1 MKLFFP
7 AVIFLSIALGI
18 SLNSCQNEPYTA
30 LSYHDSLVTEQVKI
44 SQAIS
49 ELNAALETFYEEDMN
64 KAYALLGKQLEKS
77 NQKLS
82 SMPPFKGDEVFLNAT
97 KILVDEHSKLHAV
110 EYKQSI
116 DLLLLPDSLFL
127 DEQELKV
134 NELLKKIDAKLE
146 KIISDYS
153 KAEQNFSQKYDLV
166 KAQ

>member
-1 MKLFFP
+1 
-7 AVIFLSIALGI
+7 
-18 SLNSCQNEPYTA
+18 
-30 LSYHDSLVTEQVKI
+30 
-44 SQAIS
+44 
-49 ELNAALETFYEEDMN
+49 
-64 KAYALLGKQLEKS
+64 
-77 NQKLS
+77 
-82 SMPPFKGDEVFLNAT
+82 MPPFKGDEVFLNAT

-134 NELLKKIDAKLE
+134 NELLKQIDSKLE

-153 KAEQNFSQKYDLV
+153 KAEQNFSQKYALA